1 MRKIKSRIYQKVRL
15 HIPDFSFSIDFSEFL
30 LDHIPPFIY
39 FDRWSVQPFNGQLK
53 RFQTISWIC
62 DAFEPTHAIE
72 TGTFLGSST
81 PYLSALVSE
90 KTYSIEIDRKTAKK
104 ANDRFQKNHA
114 KQNIEL
120 IVGDSAKEISKV
132 LKLIDPK
139 KSKVIAYLDAHW
151 YDAIPTTEE
160 IQSLNKWGGAWIAI
174 IDDFKVDFDDG
185 YGFDQYENTIIGKKI
200 IPQIKDAALY
210 VPYGQSE
217 KETGRRK
224 GTGYLFSKK
233 AQRIVKPN
241 LKKNLLKM
249 LAKF

>member
-1 MRKIKSRIYQKVRL
+1 MRKIKSRIYQKIRL
-15 HIPDFSFSIDFSEFL
+15 HLPGFTFSVDFSEFL

-62 DAFEPTHAIE
+62 DTFEPTHAIE

-81 PYLSALVSE
+81 PYLSALVSD
-90 KTYSIEIDRKTAKK
+90 KTYSIEIDEKTAKK
-104 ANDRFQKNHA
+104 ASKRFKHNHP

-120 IVGDSAKEISKV
+120 IIGDSATEIKRV
-132 LKLIDPK
+132 LKFIDPK

-151 YDAIPTTEE
+151 YDAIPTSDE
-160 IQSLNKWGGAWIAI
+160 INALNDWGGAWIAV
-174 IDDFKVDFDDG
+174 IDDFEVKSDNG
-185 YGFDQYENTIIGKKI
+185 YGFDQYEQITIGQNIVPRIKGSSLYIPAGK
-200 IPQIKDAALY
+200 
-210 VPYGQSE
+210 SE

-233 AQRIVKPN
+233 ANALVQPA
-241 LKKNLLKM
+241 LKKKFIKLLK
-249 LAKF
+249 KY